1 MNDEQHPGNVKIE
14 HLADQTCATAHLRV
28 EIMKGSTEVSYDQT
42 TGKLRQTILK
52 ENGVTEQMI
61 KIVST

>member
-1 MNDEQHPGNVKIE
+1 
-14 HLADQTCATAHLRV
+14 
-28 EIMKGSTEVSYDQT
+28 MKGSTEVSYDQT

-61 KIVST
+61 KIVSTWKWAFMRSATLP

>member
-1 MNDEQHPGNVKIE
+1 MNNT
-14 HLADQTCATAHLRV
+14 LAMLKLSIWQIKPVQLQNLRV

-52 ENGVTEQMI
+52 ENSETEQMI